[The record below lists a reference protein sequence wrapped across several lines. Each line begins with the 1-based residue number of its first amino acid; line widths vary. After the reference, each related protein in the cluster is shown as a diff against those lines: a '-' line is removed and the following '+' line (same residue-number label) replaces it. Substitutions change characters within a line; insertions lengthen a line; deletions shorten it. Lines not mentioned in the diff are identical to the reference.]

1 MCPKSLRAKSSR
13 FINHWRSLKY
23 IIRISKELKW
33 LIDDLIEWTSV
44 FSTNCLVW
52 LLYLQATIPL
62 FHLSDHD
69 YLASFIIHDS
79 YILLTRPWFIL
90 ISFQS
95 SHHYPAL
102 SSDISYPR
110 FFHYEHRLYLD
121 HLDRC
126 KIYNNPRTSDQSFR
140 SISTF
145 LQQLSDHSVNIFIR
159 KISFPRTSSISP
171 RAKNARVTI
180 PIAPYKTRVKKRV
193 EWPKASRK
201 WSGKDH
207 GKGRQS
213 ARAAVTTLRDVLA
226 WCSGETRARGWKGVE
241 KGRIS
246 GDGWCEL
253 NHGGR
258 FSVYVGR
265 IRNFQPSPI
274 SRYTLLHGNKIY
286 AEKFSFN
293 LNPGFSS
300 GEQRYPQWNCKTIRF
315 IVEYRCSIV
324 KYCRV
329 IALGRPRFTGN
340 EMFHAS
346 QSFFISIGRIFI
358 ISQSWILI
366 IIKG

>member
-102 SSDISYPR
+102 SSDISLV
-110 FFHYEHRLYLD
+110 FFIMNTVYISIISIVA
-121 HLDRC
+121 
-126 KIYNNPRTSDQSFR
+126 KYNNPRTSDQSFR

-159 KISFPRTSSISP
+159 KISFPRTS
-171 RAKNARVTI
+171 
-180 PIAPYKTRVKKRV
+180 
-193 EWPKASRK
+193 
-201 WSGKDH
+201 
-207 GKGRQS
+207 
-213 ARAAVTTLRDVLA
+213 
-226 WCSGETRARGWKGVE
+226 
-241 KGRIS
+241 
-246 GDGWCEL
+246 
-253 NHGGR
+253 
-258 FSVYVGR
+258 
-265 IRNFQPSPI
+265 
-274 SRYTLLHGNKIY
+274 
-286 AEKFSFN
+286 
-293 LNPGFSS
+293 
-300 GEQRYPQWNCKTIRF
+300 
-315 IVEYRCSIV
+315 
-324 KYCRV
+324 
-329 IALGRPRFTGN
+329 
-340 EMFHAS
+340 
-346 QSFFISIGRIFI
+346 
-358 ISQSWILI
+358 
-366 IIKG
+366 

>member
-1 MCPKSLRAKSSR
+1 MNKRIFYQLSR
-13 FINHWRSLKY
+13 
-23 IIRISKELKW
+23 
-33 LIDDLIEWTSV
+33 LITLPP
-44 FSTNCLVW
+44 L
-52 LLYLQATIPL
+52 ATGHNPFIPL
-62 FHLSDHD
+62 IWPRLSCIIYYTRFLYPTYSTVIHS
-69 YLASFIIHDS
+69 YFIPIQPSLSRIIFRH
-79 YILLTRPWFIL
+79 IFVFFIMNTVC
-90 ISFQS
+90 ISI
-95 SHHYPAL
+95 
-102 SSDISYPR
+102 ISIIVA
-110 FFHYEHRLYLD
+110 
-121 HLDRC
+121 
-126 KIYNNPRTSDQSFR
+126 KYNNPRTSDQSFR

-346 QSFFISIGRIFI
+346 RSFFISIGRIFTT
-358 ISQSWILI
+358 SQSWIFILRKLI
-366 IIKG
+366 IIEKVNNKWEKFK